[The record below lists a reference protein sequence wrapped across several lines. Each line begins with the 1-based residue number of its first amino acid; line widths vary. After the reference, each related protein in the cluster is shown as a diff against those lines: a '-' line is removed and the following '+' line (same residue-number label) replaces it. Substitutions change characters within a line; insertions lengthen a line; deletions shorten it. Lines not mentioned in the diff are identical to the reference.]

1 MAGALGAD
9 RILVSSGC
17 APPEETRRRRSR
29 IRRVPE
35 FPILERDNVLQL
47 LCISG
52 SYESPSVTMTGVLKR
67 KYDELE
73 DDAPYSSSSSC
84 SPFSS
89 SASSASSGWESDEEN
104 SHGGGRGLKP
114 SLALNA
120 DFTPTSI
127 LKKSKRLKR
136 NNVEFDRVTVFYFP
150 RCQGFTS
157 VPSRGG
163 CTLGMVAKHGFSREF
178 TLAEFSKEQE
188 VLTMN
193 GTKESEEA
201 NQLTIDDI
209 SDDDI
214 EAGGAEL
221 EDSFF
226 LQPYPAKKRR
236 ALLKAMGV
244 KKIDKEEKRELH
256 TIRLSREDCGC
267 DCQEFCDPETCSCSL
282 AGIKCQMDHTSFP
295 CGCTKD
301 GCGNTEGRIE
311 FNQARVQTHFIHTIM
326 KLELEKS
333 QQSNT
338 RSLEPESP
346 FRDRLHP
353 FGCPMGKAA
362 FEERTVPLTPA
373 FQFGPDLETVGE
385 NSCSSDMTDSSL
397 SSGQSEDLEEP
408 YEAAPSEKSQSDVDD
423 DGLAR
428 ILHFNDSDAEEDDG
442 NSSAAGSSSSSC
454 QDNLSSFHPTG
465 FFSVDVESPC
475 APVTGPGGGL
485 SHLANIT
492 ECLDENANQEA
503 GCFLEDASPGALGV
517 GGISP
522 GTLLP
527 PSDACSKSYMDL
539 SLSSDSLDFFQSF
552 SDYNLGPLYNS
563 LKEYENLDNF
573 SALQL
578 QLPNLPSLPQSG
590 DQSTC
595 FLESLIGLS
604 ESVPET
610 PVPFTDNQLLED
622 AIKSSLMETVKV

>member
-1 MAGALGAD
+1 
-9 RILVSSGC
+9 
-17 APPEETRRRRSR
+17 
-29 IRRVPE
+29 
-35 FPILERDNVLQL
+35 
-47 LCISG
+47 
-52 SYESPSVTMTGVLKR
+52 MTGVLKR

-104 SHGGGRGLKP
+104 SHGAGGIKP
-114 SLALNA
+114 SLALNS

-127 LKKSKRLKR
+127 LKRSKRLKR

-163 CTLGMVAKHGFSREF
+163 CTLGMVSKHGFSREF

-188 VLTMN
+188 MVRREKLKERLKEEKLEALKWKLTMN
-193 GTKESEEA
+193 GTKVSEEA
-201 NQLTIDDI
+201 NQLTLDDI
-209 SDDDI
+209 SDDDV

-221 EDSFF
+221 EDGFF

-256 TIRLSREDCGC
+256 SIRLSREDCGC

-333 QQSNT
+333 QQNNE
-338 RSLEPESP
+338 RSLEPEPP

-373 FQFGPDLETVGE
+373 FQFAPDLETVGE
-385 NSCSSDMTDSSL
+385 NSCSSDMTDSSS

-428 ILHFNDSDAEEDDG
+428 ILHFNDSDVEEDD
-442 NSSAAGSSSSSC
+442 SSAASSC
-454 QDNLSSFHPTG
+454 QDNLSSYHPTG
-465 FFSVDVESPC
+465 FFSVDVENQC
-475 APVTGPGGGL
+475 APIGTEKMDAGGGL
-485 SHLANIT
+485 SHLPNIT

-503 GCFLEDASPGALGV
+503 SCFLEDGSLGALG
-517 GGISP
+517 GGVSSSAPSP
-522 GTLLP
+522 SP
-527 PSDACSKSYMDL
+527 EPCSKSYMDL

-578 QLPNLPSLPQSG
+578 QLPNFPTLPQAG
-590 DQSTC
+590 DQSVC

-610 PVPFTDNQLLED
+610 SAPFTDNQLLED

>member
-1 MAGALGAD
+1 
-9 RILVSSGC
+9 
-17 APPEETRRRRSR
+17 
-29 IRRVPE
+29 
-35 FPILERDNVLQL
+35 
-47 LCISG
+47 
-52 SYESPSVTMTGVLKR
+52 MTGVLKR
-67 KYDELE
+67 KYDESE
-73 DDAPYSSSSSC
+73 DDAPYSSSSSSC
-84 SPFSS
+84 SPSS
-89 SASSASSGWESDEEN
+89 SSSTSLGWESDDEN
-104 SHGGGRGLKP
+104 SRGDLKP
-114 SLALNA
+114 SLALNSN
-120 DFTPTSI
+120 FTPTSI

-136 NNVEFDRVTVFYFP
+136 NNVEFDRVTVFYFQ

-163 CTLGMVAKHGFSREF
+163 CTLGMVTKHSFSQEF
-178 TLAEFSKEQE
+178 TLTEFSKEQE
-188 VLTMN
+188 AVRREKLKERLKEEKLEALKWKLTMN

-201 NQLTIDDI
+201 SRLTTEDI

-214 EAGGAEL
+214 DLNSMEL
-221 EDSFF
+221 EDGF

-236 ALLKAMGV
+236 ALLKALGV

-256 TIRLSREDCGC
+256 GIRLSREDCGC

-326 KLELEKS
+326 KLELEKN
-333 QQSNT
+333 QPSNERT
-338 RSLEPESP
+338 PEPELP
-346 FRDRLHP
+346 FRERLHP
-353 FGCPMGKAA
+353 FGSSVGKAV

-373 FQFGPDLETVGE
+373 FQFNTDLETIGE
-385 NSCSSDMTDSSL
+385 NSCSSDMTDSSV
-397 SSGQSEDLEEP
+397 SSNQSEDLEDQ
-408 YEAAPSEKSQSDVDD
+408 YEAIPSEKSQSDIDD

-428 ILHFNDSDAEEDDG
+428 ILHFNDSDVEDD
-442 NSSAAGSSSSSC
+442 SSAPSTC
-454 QDNLSSFHPTG
+454 QDNLSSFHPAD
-465 FFSVDVESPC
+465 FFSADVEDQC
-475 APVTGPGGGL
+475 VTNSVDKLGAGNCL
-485 SHLANIT
+485 SHLSNLT
-492 ECLDENANQEA
+492 ECLDENANQDA
-503 GCFLEDASPGALGV
+503 SCFLEETSGGALC
-517 GGISP
+517 GGIP
-522 GTLLP
+522 CCV
-527 PSDACSKSYMDL
+527 PSVAEECSRNYMDL

-578 QLPNLPSLPQSG
+578 QLPNCPTFAQSG
-590 DQSTC
+590 DQSSC

-610 PVPFTDNQLLED
+610 PAPFTDNQLLED

>member
-1 MAGALGAD
+1 
-9 RILVSSGC
+9 
-17 APPEETRRRRSR
+17 
-29 IRRVPE
+29 
-35 FPILERDNVLQL
+35 
-47 LCISG
+47 
-52 SYESPSVTMTGVLKR
+52 MTGVLKR

-73 DDAPYSSSSSC
+73 DDATYSSSSSS

-89 SASSASSGWESDEEN
+89 SSASSGWESDEDN
-104 SHGGGRGLKP
+104 SQGVAKP
-114 SLALNA
+114 GPASNA
-120 DFTPTSI
+120 SFTPTSI

-136 NNVEFDRVTVFYFP
+136 TTVEFDRVTVFYFP

-163 CTLGMVAKHGFSREF
+163 CTLGMVSRHSFSREF
-178 TLAEFSKEQE
+178 TLAEFSTEQE
-188 VLTMN
+188 AVRREKLKERLKEEKLEALRWKLTMN

-201 NQLTIDDI
+201 NQLTTEDI

-214 EAGGAEL
+214 DLGGVEP
-221 EDSFF
+221 EDGFF

-236 ALLKAMGV
+236 ALLKALGV

-256 TIRLSREDCGC
+256 GIRLSREDCGC

-326 KLELEKS
+326 KLELEKN
-333 QQSNT
+333 QQ
-338 RSLEPESP
+338 RSVEPEPP
-346 FRDRLHP
+346 FPERLHP
-353 FGCPMGKAA
+353 FGCPAGKAA
-362 FEERTVPLTPA
+362 FEERTPPLAPA
-373 FQFGPDLETVGE
+373 FQFNMDLEAIGE
-385 NSCSSDMTDSSL
+385 NSCSSDMTDSSVL
-397 SSGQSEDLEEP
+397 SGQSEDLEEP

-428 ILHFNDSDAEEDDG
+428 ILHFNDSDAEEESG
-442 NSSAAGSSSSSC
+442 ASSGC
-454 QDNLSSFHPTG
+454 QDNLSSFHPTD
-465 FFSVDVESPC
+465 FFSADVEGHC
-475 APVTGPGGGL
+475 VADAAMKLGTGSAL
-485 SHLANIT
+485 SHLSNIT
-492 ECLDENANQEA
+492 ECLDENANQGA
-503 GCFLEDASPGALGV
+503 SCFLEETSTGALC
-517 GGISP
+517 GGP
-522 GTLLP
+522 LGCP
-527 PSDACSKSYMDL
+527 PSSAEPCSRNYMDL

-578 QLPNLPSLPQSG
+578 QLPNFPSMPQVG
-590 DQSTC
+590 DQGTC

-610 PVPFTDNQLLED
+610 PAPFTDNQLLED
-622 AIKSSLMETVKV
+622 AMKSSLMETVKV